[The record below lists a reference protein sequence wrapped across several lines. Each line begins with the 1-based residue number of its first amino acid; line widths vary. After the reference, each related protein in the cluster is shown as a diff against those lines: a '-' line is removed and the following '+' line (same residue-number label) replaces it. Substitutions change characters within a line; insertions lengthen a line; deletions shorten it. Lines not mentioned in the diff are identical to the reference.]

1 MADRGGGGRGG
12 VGMPWQQGRVTEAD
26 GGGVF
31 SFNDAHN
38 IIIYHSTCSHAR
50 GILASEGFYL
60 AEKVYLARNRY

>member
-1 MADRGGGGRGG
+1 MDAVAAGEGDGGRG
-12 VGMPWQQGRVTEAD
+12 

-38 IIIYHSTCSHAR
+38 IIIYHSTCLHAR